1 MAVTKLHSISD
12 SVCGSLEY
20 IVDGNKTGGHSLV
33 ESFMCETDP
42 VRAAEQFRAVRER
55 FGTGKSTTKAQHII
69 MSFKPDEITPEKA
82 MEVAQELCHRLL
94 QEQYQYDALPY
105 EDRDKFFSHYQYA
118 KKH

>member
-1 MAVTKLHSISD
+1 
-12 SVCGSLEY
+12 
-20 IVDGNKTGGHSLV
+20 
-33 ESFMCETDP
+33 
-42 VRAAEQFRAVRER
+42 
-55 FGTGKSTTKAQHII
+55 